1 MKEWAKVFYKSAGW
15 KHCRDGYAASVGGLC
30 ERCLSRGVYK
40 PGEIVH
46 HKVWLTQSNIG
57 DPNVSL
63 NWDNLELVCRN
74 CHAEIHEARVRRY
87 KVDDCGFVRTKED

>member
-1 MKEWAKVFYKSAGW
+1 MKEWAKAFYKSAAW
-15 KHCRDGYAASVGGLC
+15 KHCREDYAASVGGLC
-30 ERCLSRGVYK
+30 ERCLQRGVYN

-46 HKVWLTQSNIG
+46 HKVWLTRSNIS

-74 CHAEIHEARVRRY
+74 CHAEIHEARRRRY
-87 KVDDCGFVRTKED
+87 KVDDCGFVQAKED